1 MDTKT
6 VELFPSG
13 GGAIEPPAAGEP
25 AVVRPI
31 VDVSDVVVA
40 RGEGDAPASAI
51 PEEEIERM
59 TADIIAA
66 LKTVYDPEIPSDV
79 YELGLIYRIDIEDDK
94 TVVVDMTLTSPGCP
108 VAGEMPGWV
117 QNAVNSVGGVRETK
131 VNLVFDPPWHQGR
144 MSDEARLALNM
155 V

>member
-1 MDTKT
+1 METKS

-13 GGAIEPPAAGEP
+13 GGLDEPPAA
-25 AVVRPI
+25 AAHSVARPV
-31 VDVSDVVVA
+31 VDVADVA
-40 RGEGDAPASAI
+40 TTHADGDAPASAL

-155 V
+155 F

>member
-1 MDTKT
+1 MDDQDLKQ
-6 VELFPSG
+6 P
-13 GGAIEPPAAGEP
+13 APPAAP
-25 AVVRPI
+25 AAAELSAPAT
-31 VDVSDVVVA
+31 DA
-40 RGEGDAPASAI
+40 LATDAPAPVSTASAL

-66 LKTVYDPEIPSDV
+66 LKTVYDPEIPSDI
-79 YELGLIYRIDIEDDK
+79 YELGLIYRIDIEDDRS
-94 TVVVDMTLTSPGCP
+94 VVVDMTLTSPGCP
-108 VAGEMPGWV
+108 VAAEMPGWV

-155 V
+155 F

>member
-1 MDTKT
+1 MDTKS
-6 VELFPSG
+6 VELFPASSE
-13 GGAIEPPAAGEP
+13 ARASTSAAPEVAQP
-25 AVVRPI
+25 V
-31 VDVSDVVVA
+31 VDVTGVVA
-40 RGEGDAPASAI
+40 SAVEGDKPASAI

-155 V
+155 F

>member
-1 MDTKT
+1 MDNN
-6 VELFPSG
+6 PG
-13 GGAIEPPAAGEP
+13 PDEPPVIDVPKPEAVPAAAGLPEAQP
-25 AVVRPI
+25 T
-31 VDVSDVVVA
+31 
-40 RGEGDAPASAI
+40 SAI
-51 PEEEIERM
+51 PEAEIERM

-66 LKTVYDPEIPSDV
+66 LKTVYDPEIPSDI

-117 QNAVNSVGGVRETK
+117 QNAVNSVGGVSQTK
-131 VNLVFDPPWHQGR
+131 VNLVFDPPWHHGR

-155 V
+155 F